1 MLTTKIM
8 YGNWLV
14 MPILYPILG
23 GLIASRVHTLRV
35 RRLVVSTIL
44 ILQMLIVLPVLFYDG
59 TPYVFLELGGGIRLV
74 LMADHLGR
82 LFSVLICAIWF
93 AVAFFAYEYMNH
105 EGHRERFFG
114 FYLMTLGALMGICFA
129 GNLVT
134 LYMFYELM
142 TLCSVPLVLHI
153 GTRKAFDA
161 AWRYL
166 AFSVAGA
173 GLGLLGLFILQ
184 GYCTT
189 DLFTAGGVLNLA
201 LAGEDRQFLLAVFL
215 VMAVGFGCKAGMF
228 PLHAWLPIAHPVAPA
243 PASAVLSGLITKM
256 GVLALIRVVYYL
268 YGWEFLLGSWA
279 QKTVL
284 ILSLITV
291 LMGSTL
297 ALREDTLKK
306 RLAYSTVSQVSY
318 VIFGLMLL
326 NPAALEGALFQ
337 AVFHAIAKNAL
348 FMATGAIIYKTHLT
362 QVSQMRGVGR
372 VYGITMWCFALAS
385 LSLVGIPPTGGFLSK
400 WMLAQGALD
409 ADLGWLSYGG
419 IAILMISA
427 LLTAGYLLPIVTNA
441 FFPGKDFDSSN
452 LVKQQDTWLMWIT
465 LIFLVA
471 AVVLLGMFPNWLSP
485 SIDAVVGDL
494 F

>member
-1 MLTTKIM
+1 MEML

-14 MPILYPILG
+14 LPVLFPIFG
-23 GLIASRVHTLRV
+23 GLMAARIHTLGA
-35 RRLVVSTIL
+35 RRTVVSTIL
-44 ILQMLIVLPVLFYDG
+44 ILQILLVLPAAIYDTPPYTMLHLAPGLRIVLQGD
-59 TPYVFLELGGGIRLV
+59 
-74 LMADHLGR
+74 ALGR
-82 LFSVLICAIWF
+82 FFAALICIIWF

-134 LYMFYELM
+134 LYLFYELM

-153 GTRKAFDA
+153 GTKKAFEA
-161 AWRYL
+161 AYRYL

-173 GLGLLGLFILQ
+173 GLGLLGLFVLQ

-189 DLFTAGGVLNLA
+189 DLFTPGGVLNSSLA
-201 LAGEDRQFLLAVFL
+201 TGDRQWLLCVFL

-256 GVLALIRVVYYL
+256 GVFAIIRVVYYL
-268 YGWEFLLGSWA
+268 YGWDFLSGTWV
-279 QKTVL
+279 QRTVL
-284 ILSLITV
+284 ILSLVTV

-326 NPAALEGALFQ
+326 TPAALEGAIFQ
-337 AVFHAIAKNAL
+337 VVFHAIGKNAL
-348 FMATGAIIYKTHLT
+348 FMATGTIIYKTHLT
-362 QVSQMRGVGR
+362 QVSQMRGVGT

-385 LSLVGIPPTGGFLSK
+385 LSLIGIPPTGGFVAK
-400 WMLAQGALD
+400 WMLAVGRWRPVW
-409 ADLGWLSYGG
+409 GRC
-419 IAILMISA
+419 
-427 LLTAGYLLPIVTNA
+427 P
-441 FFPGKDFDSSN
+441 
-452 LVKQQDTWLMWIT
+452 MWASG
-465 LIFLVA
+465 F
-471 AVVLLGMFPNWLSP
+471 
-485 SIDAVVGDL
+485 
-494 F
+494 

>member
-1 MLTTKIM
+1 MF
-8 YGNWLV
+8 GNWLV
-14 MPILYPILG
+14 LPIVFPILG
-23 GLIASRVHTLRV
+23 GLMASQINTLHV
-35 RRLVVSTIL
+35 RRLVVSLIL
-44 ILQMLIVLPVLFYDG
+44 FLQMLLVLPVVFYDS
-59 TPYVFLELGGGIRLV
+59 TPYVAITLTPGARIVFQ
-74 LMADHLGR
+74 ADPLGR
-82 LFSVLICAIWF
+82 LFAVLICLIWF

-134 LYMFYELM
+134 LYLFYELM
-142 TLCSVPLVLHI
+142 TILSVPLVLHI
-153 GTRKAFDA
+153 GTRRAFEA
-161 AWRYL
+161 AWKYL

-173 GLGLLGLFILQ
+173 GLGLLGLFLLQ
-184 GYCTT
+184 GYCAT
-189 DLFTAGGVLNLA
+189 DLFTPGGVLDLA
-201 LAGEDRQFLLAVFL
+201 LAGEDRQLLLAVFL

-256 GVLALIRVVYYL
+256 GVLALVRVTYYL
-268 YGWEFLLGSWA
+268 FGWDFLSGSWA

-284 ILSLITV
+284 VLSLVTV

-318 VIFGLMLL
+318 VIFGLMLFT
-326 NPAALEGALFQ
+326 AGGLEGALFQ

-372 VYGITMWCFALAS
+372 AYSISMWCFTLSA

-400 WMLAQGALD
+400 WELAQGALD
-409 ADLGWLSYGG
+409 SQTG
-419 IAILMISA
+419 
-427 LLTAGYLLPIVTNA
+427 
-441 FFPGKDFDSSN
+441 FPHKGN
-452 LVKQQDTWLMWIT
+452 
-465 LIFLVA
+465 
-471 AVVLLGMFPNWLSP
+471 VVL
-485 SIDAVVGDL
+485 AVLLHIRIGVARSV
-494 F
+494 